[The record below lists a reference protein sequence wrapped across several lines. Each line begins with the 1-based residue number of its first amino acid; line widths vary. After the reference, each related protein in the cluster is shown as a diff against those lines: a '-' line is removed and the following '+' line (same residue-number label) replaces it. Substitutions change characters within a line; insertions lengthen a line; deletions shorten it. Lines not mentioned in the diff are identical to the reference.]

1 MELKLEHVT
10 KKYGDT
16 LALND
21 FSYTFREG
29 IYGILGANG
38 AGKSTMMNLIT
49 DNLKRDAGD
58 ILFDGRDVRGMGRDF
73 RRVLGYMPQQQG
85 FYEGMTAESFLVYMA
100 ELKEIPRK
108 DPERGRPG
116 AGADEYR
123 RRPPPQDPH
132 IFRRNETAGRAG
144 AGAAGADKGPDP
156 G

>member
-58 ILFDGRDVRGMGRDF
+58 ILFDGKDVRGMGRDF

-108 DPERGRPG
+108 EIRKEVDRVLELTNI
-116 AGADEYR
+116 ADVRHR
-123 RRPPPQDPH
+123 RIRT
-132 IFRRNETAGRAG
+132 FSGG
-144 AGAAGADKGPDP
+144 MK
-156 G
+156 